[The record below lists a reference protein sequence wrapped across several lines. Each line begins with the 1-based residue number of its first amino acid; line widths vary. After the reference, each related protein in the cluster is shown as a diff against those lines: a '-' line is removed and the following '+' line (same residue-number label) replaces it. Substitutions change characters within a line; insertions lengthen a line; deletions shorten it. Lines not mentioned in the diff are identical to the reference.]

1 MIRPLVLALLLGLTA
16 CSAAPDAPSGASS
29 ATAPAEQEKAKAAL
43 TVTPASGEGIS
54 PAGPFQ
60 VAVTGGS
67 LTAVALTGA
76 DNRVVKGEL
85 TADRWVAT
93 EDLGYDKVYSWS
105 GSAKG
110 QDGAEVPVSGSFRT
124 VKPSKLISAKLN
136 VGDNQTYGVA
146 MPLKVTFSAPVQDKA
161 SVQKAMTVR
170 ASVPTEGAWA
180 WLSDTE
186 AHWRP
191 KEYWKPS
198 TEVFLDVNVHGVP
211 FGGGA
216 FGKSD
221 VHAQFKIAD
230 RALVAKANTQT
241 KRFEIYRDGV
251 LLHDFPA
258 SYGMEDDPRAV
269 SRSGIHVVQQ
279 KEASRLMTN
288 RTFNYENIP
297 VTWAVLISQNGE
309 FVHENNGTVAKQG
322 KENVSHGCANLSG
335 PNAKTFYDLTMV
347 GDPVEVTGSTIQL
360 GAADPSG
367 VAPGDYWEW
376 TIDWA
381 TWTSKSA
388 ATP

>member
-1 MIRPLVLALLLGLTA
+1 MAA
-16 CSAAPDAPSGASS
+16 CSAAPEGTP
-29 ATAPAEQEKAKAAL
+29 TAPVTQEKAKAAV

-54 PAGPFQ
+54 PAGPFE
-60 VAVTGGS
+60 VGVTGGA
-67 LTAVALTGA
+67 LTAVTLTNAEGKA
-76 DNRVVKGEL
+76 VQGEL
-85 TADRWVAT
+85 TAGRWVAT
-93 EDLGYDKVYSWS
+93 EDLGYDKAYAWS

-110 QDGAEVPVSGSFRT
+110 EDGAEVPVSGSFRT
-124 VKPSKLISAKLN
+124 VKPAKLTSAKLN
-136 VGDNQTYGVA
+136 VGDDQTYGVA
-146 MPLKVTFSAPVQDKA
+146 MPVKVTFSAPVQDKA
-161 SVQKAMTVR
+161 SVQKAMTVKT
-170 ASVPTEGAWA
+170 SVATEGAWA

-191 KEYWKPS
+191 REYWKPN
-198 TEVFLDVNVHGVP
+198 TEVRLDVDVYGVP

-216 FGKSD
+216 YGKAD
-221 VHAQFKIAD
+221 MHAEFKIAD

-258 SYGMEDDPRAV
+258 SYGKESVPGRV

-288 RTFNYENIP
+288 RAFNYENIP

-309 FVHENNGTVAKQG
+309 FVHENNGTIDKQG
-322 KENVSHGCANLSG
+322 RENVSHGCANLSG
-335 PNAKTFYDLTMV
+335 DNAKVFYDLTMV

-360 GAADPSG
+360 GAADPAG

-376 TIDWA
+376 TMDWA

-388 ATP
+388 ATN